1 MELGWRLRLKLCFYE
16 FSLIVILGIFLLV
29 KFYAYWY
36 KIDIMPKHDN
46 LWLTTKWC
54 DLEERE
60 VSRRRRRRK
69 KLSNKNYGKQK
80 NRWQISVIVKIIA
93 QFYVVS
99 TM

>member
-46 LWLTTKWC
+46 LWVTTKWC

-60 VSRRRRRRK
+60 RF
-69 KLSNKNYGKQK
+69 LEEEEEEEKNYQTKTMANK
-80 NRWQISVIVKIIA
+80 KIA
-93 QFYVVS
+93 DKS
-99 TM
+99 AW